1 MKVTNKFQQRR
12 TLFSLELLP
21 PLRGHDINSVFVTT
35 DRLAQYNPSYINI
48 TYHGSQIE
56 KVTLQDGSQTTRL
69 LRKRAGT
76 IGVAAALMARY
87 GIDVVPHLVCGGFSR
102 HDNENTLIDLS
113 FLGIDNILALRG
125 DAQGAE
131 VQQYVGAEELVGQ
144 IAMMN
149 RGQYQGYD
157 LGDSTDFCIGVAGY
171 PEGHIL
177 GGKQIDIENI
187 KRKIEQGAHYIVTQM
202 FFDNNHYFSF
212 VDQCRQAGLTVPI
225 VAGIKPF
232 STVNQLKLLP
242 DTFGVEIPQELAQ
255 EVVKNPEH
263 VRQIGVEWAINQGRE
278 LINAGVPALHF
289 YTMGKADNVEQIVK
303 QLF

>member
-1 MKVTNKFQQRR
+1 MKVIDKFREGS

-56 KVTLQDGSQTTRL
+56 TVTLPDGTTVNRL
-69 LRKRAGT
+69 VRKRAGT

-113 FLGIDNILALRG
+113 FLGIDNVLALRG
-125 DAQGAE
+125 DAGSGTG
-131 VQQYVGAEELVGQ
+131 QYQKAEELVGQ
-144 IAMMN
+144 ISGLN
-149 RGQYQGYD
+149 QGQYLGYD
-157 LGDSTDFCIGVAGY
+157 SGDATDFCIGVAGY

-177 GGKQIDIENI
+177 NNRVVDIENI
-187 KRKIEQGAHYIVTQM
+187 KRKVASGAHYIVTQM
-202 FFDNNHYFSF
+202 FFDNAHYFRF
-212 VDQCRQAGLTVPI
+212 VEQCRAEGITVPI

-232 STVNQLKLLP
+232 STINQLRLLP
-242 DTFGVEIPQELAQ
+242 ETFGVELPKDLTR
-255 EVVKNPEH
+255 EVEKRPEH
-263 VRQIGVEWAINQGRE
+263 VREIGIEWAVAQGRE
-278 LINAGVPALHF
+278 LIDRGTPALHF